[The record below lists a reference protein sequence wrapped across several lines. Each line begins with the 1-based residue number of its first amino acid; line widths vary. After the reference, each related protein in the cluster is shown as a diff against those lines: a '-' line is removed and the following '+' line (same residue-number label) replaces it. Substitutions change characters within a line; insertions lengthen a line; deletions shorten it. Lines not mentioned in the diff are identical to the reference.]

1 MPENDQGQEPLP
13 LPPAEPPPSTP
24 APEAP
29 GPPFDKLKALSQ
41 VEGQPESRT
50 VAAAKEAAGVV
61 AAASQDALRAIELL
75 VTDPVG
81 RLGEACASLG
91 DQRAMA
97 AGIVFGAVFELCYLL
112 WPSTFLGLSLG
123 EPTGVRRIL
132 VPLAAGALLFLG
144 LALGSLVVRTIFGGA
159 GPSASLRAL
168 SERSESKGSFRRD
181 LFVAGVTLLPMAA
194 LIIFQK
200 LSWESPLACA
210 LAYPFAL
217 SFTVLLLYSACTE
230 MHKLSRRAASLAV
243 PVILLVATGLAAM
256 AAKVFGTGGA

>member
-1 MPENDQGQEPLP
+1 MPENDRDQGQEPLP
-13 LPPAEPPPSTP
+13 QDQPSSPPAEPPPNAPAP

-29 GPPFDKLKALSQ
+29 GP
-41 VEGQPESRT
+41 QPESRT
-50 VAAAKEAAGVV
+50 VAAAKEAAGAV
-61 AAASQDALRAIELL
+61 AAAGQDALHAIELL

-132 VPLAAGALLFLG
+132 VPVAAGALLFLG
-144 LALGSLVVRTIFGGA
+144 LALGSLVVRAIFGGA
-159 GPSASLRAL
+159 
-168 SERSESKGSFRRD
+168 GSFRRD

-200 LSWESPLACA
+200 LLWEFPLACA
-210 LAYPFAL
+210 LAYLFAL

-243 PVILLVATGLAAM
+243 PVILLVATLLAAM